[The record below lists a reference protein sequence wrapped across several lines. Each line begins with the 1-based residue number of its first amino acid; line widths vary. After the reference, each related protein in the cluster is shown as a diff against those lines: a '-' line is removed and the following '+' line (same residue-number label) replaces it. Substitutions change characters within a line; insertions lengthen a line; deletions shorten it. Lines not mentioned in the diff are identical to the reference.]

1 MVFWLLILFVAF
13 LTFVMGLIAKS
24 GKNYTKKD
32 SPREVFKNQEALE
45 LKMPKKLKESLDG
58 DDVNIKVTI
67 KTDKTLAYARHPQL
81 KEAEA
86 LKYNEPEKALEVL
99 LPLCDEE
106 KGIYVKHMCLFCY
119 RQMKDPESE
128 KQMIYRI
135 LDRIETVQPDE
146 CDELE
151 YENMKCSTQKYLDR
165 MKWVDT
171 LIERKRIRE
180 EKAKLKANR
189 PTK

>member
-13 LTFVMGLIAKS
+13 LAFVMGLIAKS
-24 GKNYTKKD
+24 DKNYTKKD
-32 SPREVFKNQEALE
+32 SPQEVFKNPEALE

-106 KGIYVKHMCLFCY
+106 KGIYVKHVCLFCY
-119 RQMKDPESE
+119 RKLKDPESE
-128 KQMIYRI
+128 KKMIYRI
-135 LDRIETVQPDE
+135 FDKIETIKEDE
-146 CDELE
+146 CDEIE
-151 YENMKCSTQKYLDR
+151 YEYIKNCRPVYESRLR
-165 MKWVDT
+165 WVET
-171 LIERKRIRE
+171 LIERKRKKE
-180 EKAKLKANR
+180 ALLAEKKKS
-189 PTK
+189 